1 MGADTIKAPILS
13 QRLKVRIS
21 YSCIS
26 TICTAVADLPEE
38 AEKLLKDC
46 HPDWSTASWAIRFVA
61 SQEGVYRVLSGM
73 NTLEQVDDNTTYM
86 QNFQP
91 LTAEEQALLQK
102 AAGIIRAQTAIPCT
116 GCGYCA
122 PECPKNIAIPNYFAL
137 YNGEKRHGSANY
149 VRSYGLYYNS
159 LAQVRGKASDC
170 IKCGRCEKACPQHLA
185 IRDFL
190 QDVAA
195 AAKLLHNAHHNQ
207 VDAALSHR
215 VLQIPTTPL
224 SAKGE
229 SFRLGFQP
237 SESDWFSA

>member
-46 HPDWSTASWAIRFVA
+46 HPDWSTASWAIRFLA

-195 AAKLLHNAHHNQ
+195 AF
-207 VDAALSHR
+207 
-215 VLQIPTTPL
+215 
-224 SAKGE
+224 E
-229 SFRLGFQP
+229 SGPEHL
-237 SESDWFSA
+237 

>member
-38 AEKLLKDC
+38 TEKLLKDC

-102 AAGIIRAQTAIPCT
+102 AAGIIRAQTAIP
-116 GCGYCA
+116 
-122 PECPKNIAIPNYFAL
+122 NYFAL

-195 AAKLLHNAHHNQ
+195 AF
-207 VDAALSHR
+207 
-215 VLQIPTTPL
+215 
-224 SAKGE
+224 E
-229 SFRLGFQP
+229 SGPEHL
-237 SESDWFSA
+237 